1 LRGDGGISSTE
12 ILVRSLPIH
21 QSIAIYAPA
30 GLSGYDDKLRRAIG
44 TADPGAVP
52 GGSTMILAQAGL
64 LMGPN

>member
-1 LRGDGGISSTE
+1 MTFFR
-12 ILVRSLPIH
+12 RSLPI
-21 QSIAIYAPA
+21 QDLVAIWVSA
-30 GLSGYDDKLRRAIG
+30 GSSGYDDKLRRAIG